1 MSIYSKCWS
10 DMYALYHKCI
20 SDLPADFKNN
30 LKKKL
35 PKNQLEKYYQ
45 QYFYEASLY
54 YIKDLSDKGYL
65 TPSALCD
72 EFMGAQLFKK
82 EQKGEIQNIYL
93 STKELKDFL
102 FETPIKSI
110 DGIKEYIKLHG
121 EDSEDVVD
129 GIDVINKAFLFNL
142 HVPQEI
148 NGFTCRIWVQED
160 DAIIVW
166 IKYDKLYVHWR
177 FDPDNN
183 YAEDLYRLQKCEDKE
198 MKYPVQMILNL
209 IYFIIPAVLVI
220 IVASATGLFS
230 SFTEIVY
237 ISIDA
242 IANETTNASMII
254 AAIPKSTMNT
264 FTNAL
269 SITLILGIILFILFS
284 FLSFT
289 AQVRFAKTGSG
300 TEGLRFR
307 EILRDI
313 SKVGLLKMIV
323 TLIVIYIIALALVFV
338 IGLIGLIP
346 YIGVF
351 ISIFIGVPYVVLYIY
366 RAIGL
371 LYADA

>member
-1 MSIYSKCWS
+1 MINMNLREIIIDAIKYP
-10 DMYALYHKCI
+10 I
-20 SDLPADFKNN
+20 SDTRKFLIFC
-30 LKKKL
+30 
-35 PKNQLEKYYQ
+35 
-45 QYFYEASLY
+45 
-54 YIKDLSDKGYL
+54 
-65 TPSALCD
+65 ALIIL
-72 EFMGAQLFKK
+72 MS
-82 EQKGEIQNIYL
+82 L
-93 STKELKDFL
+93 STVLPSYGVKNDTLSLILSIVTLIVAFVVLGYSMDVIKGGTEHADTLPDFDYVKQFVL
-102 FETPIKSI
+102 GIKS
-110 DGIKEYIKLHG
+110 L
-121 EDSEDVVD
+121 
-129 GIDVINKAFLFNL
+129 
-142 HVPQEI
+142 
-148 NGFTCRIWVQED
+148 
-160 DAIIVW
+160 
-166 IKYDKLYVHWR
+166 
-177 FDPDNN
+177 
-183 YAEDLYRLQKCEDKE
+183 
-198 MKYPVQMILNL
+198 ILNL

-269 SITLILGIILFILFS
+269 RITLILGIILFILFS

-323 TLIVIYIIALALVFV
+323 TFIVIYIIALALVFV

>member
-209 IYFIIPAVLVI
+209 IYYRQCFPDLFVDGVPNTESSTSQENHILR
-220 IVASATGLFS
+220 VA
-230 SFTEIVY
+230 
-237 ISIDA
+237 
-242 IANETTNASMII
+242 
-254 AAIPKSTMNT
+254 P
-264 FTNAL
+264 
-269 SITLILGIILFILFS
+269 
-284 FLSFT
+284 
-289 AQVRFAKTGSG
+289 
-300 TEGLRFR
+300 
-307 EILRDI
+307 EILEPANTSNEGQAGSFKPPHFRSGYFRHLNSEWYKAKRGAI
-313 SKVGLLKMIV
+313 IWVNATFVGKANA
-323 TLIVIYIIALALVFV
+323 TATT
-338 IGLIGLIP
+338 
-346 YIGVF
+346 
-351 ISIFIGVPYVVLYIY
+351 VLENK
-366 RAIGL
+366 
-371 LYADA
+371 